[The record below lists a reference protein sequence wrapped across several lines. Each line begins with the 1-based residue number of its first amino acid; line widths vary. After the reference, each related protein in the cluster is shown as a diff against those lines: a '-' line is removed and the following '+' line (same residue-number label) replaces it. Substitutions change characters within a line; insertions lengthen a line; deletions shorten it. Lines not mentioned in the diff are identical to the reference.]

1 MSKKKRKSIKC
12 KPKET
17 SIQKKAQ
24 TTGNPNPSY
33 ITISADELERIK
45 SVNSDE
51 LEKQVTERVKAA
63 LTGEDLVELKPS
75 WFQKQLKT
83 LFPSHFKEKSKPAL
97 QELFPYLLAPSQVV
111 IKPDHAPLRSPA

>member
-1 MSKKKRKSIKC
+1 MKTSNKC

-17 SIQKKAQ
+17 SIQKQAQ
-24 TTGNPNPSY
+24 STGNPSPSY

-63 LTGEDLVELKPS
+63 LTGEQRHRPGDAGVAG
-75 WFQKQLKT
+75 FD
-83 LFPSHFKEKSKPAL
+83 A
-97 QELFPYLLAPSQVV
+97 AGVV
-111 IKPDHAPLRSPA
+111 A